1 MIKTTILG
9 QKYLT
14 LSWDETGDLTLQVA
28 AKIIKSKQTFDRIVA
43 LGKGGLTWSRTL
55 ADYLA
60 MDTLSTMQIS
70 FYTDVAKT
78 NKKPKITQKLSV
90 SVKGERI
97 LVFDDVADSGETLI
111 LAEKYLKKLGAKKVE
126 AATLAIKTWTKYF
139 PKYYALSSGAW
150 IVFPHEIREVIC
162 SLKKNWTKKGWKD
175 VQIKQNLKKI
185 GVSDKEIT
193 LFYNLA

>member
-1 MIKTTILG
+1 MTKTTILG

-14 LSWDETGDLTLQVA
+14 LSWNETGELTQQVA

-43 LGKGGLTWSRTL
+43 LGKGGLTWSRAL

-60 MDTLSTMQIS
+60 MEKLSTMQIS
-70 FYTDVAKT
+70 FYTDVGKT
-78 NKKPKITQKLSV
+78 TKKPVIKQKLSV

-126 AATLAIKTWTKYF
+126 VATLAIKTWTKYF
-139 PKYYALSSGAW
+139 PYYYALSSGAW
-150 IVFPHEIREVIC
+150 IIFPHEVREMIC
-162 SLKKNWTKKGWKD
+162 LLKKNWTKKGWKD
-175 VQIKQNLKKI
+175 VQIKQNLKKVGI
-185 GVSDKEIT
+185 SEKEMS
-193 LFYNLA
+193 LFYNLQ